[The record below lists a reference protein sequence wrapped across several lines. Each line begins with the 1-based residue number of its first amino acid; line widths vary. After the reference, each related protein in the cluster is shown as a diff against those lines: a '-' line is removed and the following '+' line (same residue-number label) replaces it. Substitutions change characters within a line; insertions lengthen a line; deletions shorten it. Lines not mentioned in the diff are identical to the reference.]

1 MSFFGRVRAAIPDT
15 LFARIAAIMVLNL
28 LVVQAIAF
36 VLIGLEA
43 NRLPFDDP
51 DLVARVSAAVRAIDA
66 LPPGDHD
73 RFAHA
78 LSEPGFS
85 VHVSGPHGPSLP
97 FNRPEPPPPRND
109 GDFRPPPSPP
119 PALENF
125 PPPDGSDTDTRAAA
139 LRAQL
144 EAALESYG
152 KIPDVR
158 VIVEPM
164 GIMPPGEGTRWL
176 RIVVGLRN
184 GDWAEF
190 RLHRH
195 PPAIRWTLLLSLV
208 ALVCIVVS
216 AMSIVFARNFSRH
229 LSSFAGAA
237 EAFGRSTDAPPL
249 PEAGPREIR
258 LATDAFNRM
267 QERLRRFVR
276 DRTQMLAAI
285 SHDLRTPLT
294 RLRLRAEF
302 VEDDEIRDKM
312 LVDIAEMQAMLQETL
327 SFARDEDT
335 REPRQPE
342 DLDQLLDDL
351 CTVLHEAGQ
360 DVAYTATGP
369 AMIQCSPVAI
379 RRAFANLLDNAVKYG
394 CRARVT
400 LQRSSNQLSI
410 DIDDDGPGIPPPMQE
425 RVFQPFFR
433 LESSRNRDTGGV
445 GLGMSVART
454 IVRGHGGDVTLANRA
469 QGGLRV
475 TVTLPA

>member
-1 MSFFGRVRAAIPDT
+1 VTFVGRLRAAIPDT
-15 LFARIAAIMVLNL
+15 LFARIAVILVVNL

-36 VLIGLEA
+36 VLIGIET

-51 DLVARVSAAVRAIDA
+51 DLVGRVSAAVRAIDA

-78 LSEPGFS
+78 MSEPGFS
-85 VHVSGPHGPSLP
+85 VHVSGPHGPNPL
-97 FNRPEPPPPRND
+97 FNRPEPPPPDGN
-109 GDFRPPPSPP
+109 GDFRPTPPPP
-119 PALENF
+119 PALESF
-125 PPPDGSDTDTRAAA
+125 PPPDGSDGDTRAAG
-139 LRAQL
+139 LRMQL
-144 EAALESYG
+144 KAALASDG
-152 KIPDVR
+152 RTPDVR
-158 VIVEPM
+158 VIIEPM
-164 GIMPPGEGTRWL
+164 GLLPPGEGARWL
-176 RIVVGLRN
+176 RIVVSLRN
-184 GDWAEF
+184 GDWTEF

-195 PPAIRWTLLLSLV
+195 PPTIRWTLLLSLV

-216 AMSIVFARNFSRH
+216 GMSIIFARNFSRH

-249 PEAGPREIR
+249 PESGPREIR

-312 LVDIAEMQAMLQETL
+312 LMDIAEMQAMLRETL

-335 REPRQPE
+335 REPRQAE

-351 CTVLHEAGQ
+351 CTVLLEAGQ
-360 DVAYTATGP
+360 DVAYTASGP
-369 AMIQCSPVAI
+369 AMIQCSPIAI

-394 CRARVT
+394 SCARVT
-400 LQRSSNQLSI
+400 LQRSANQITI
-410 DIDDDGPGIPPPMQE
+410 DIDDDGPGIPGPMQE

-454 IVRGHGGDVTLANRA
+454 IVRGHGGDVTLANRG

>member
-1 MSFFGRVRAAIPDT
+1 VSFFGRLRAAIPDT
-15 LFARIAAIMVLNL
+15 LFARIAVILVLNL

-36 VLIGLEA
+36 VLIGIET

-51 DLVARVSAAVRAIDA
+51 DLVARVSAAVHAIDA

-78 LSEPGFS
+78 MSEPGFS
-85 VHVSGPHGPSLP
+85 VHVSGPHPVL
-97 FNRPEPPPPRND
+97 NRPEPPPPDHD
-109 GDFRPPPSPP
+109 GDFRPPPPP
-119 PALENF
+119 ESF
-125 PPPDGSDTDTRAAA
+125 PPPDGSDADSRATA
-139 LRAQL
+139 LRRELQTSL
-144 EAALESYG
+144 TSDG

-164 GIMPPGEGTRWL
+164 GLLPPAEGTRWL
-176 RIVVGLRN
+176 RIVVRLKN

-216 AMSIVFARNFSRH
+216 AMSIIFARNFSRH

-249 PEAGPREIR
+249 PESGPREIR

-335 REPRQPE
+335 REPRQAE

-351 CTVLHEAGQ
+351 CTVLHEAEQ
-360 DVAYTATGP
+360 DVTYRATGP
-369 AMIQCSPVAI
+369 AMIQCSPIAI

-394 CRARVT
+394 SRARVT
-400 LQRSSNQLSI
+400 LQRGANQISI
-410 DIDDDGPGIPPPMQE
+410 DIDDDGPGIPAPVQE

-454 IVRGHGGDVTLANRA
+454 IVRGHGGDVTLSNRA
-469 QGGLRV
+469 GGGLRV